1 MTEEE
6 IQKHK
11 DDIDKLSRLEMARM
25 WRFTPSGHVY
35 FQYGPVQEHFDK
47 RFKELGG
54 FSPSISK
61 KIGWGR

>member
-25 WRFTPSGHVY
+25 WRFTPTGHVY
-35 FQYGPVQEHFDK
+35 FQNGPVSTYFCE
-47 RFKELGG
+47 RLTSLGG
-54 FSPSISK
+54 MSPEISK
-61 KIGWGR
+61 KIGW